1 MANLEIKFEW
11 EDAPGVRE
19 AALAATWARLEIWIG
34 QECITRVLDK
44 KTGDTRNGVYGSLLP
59 FVEWLVENWWFLI
72 TEPQR
77 SDRVAPGRVL
87 SRVPTWRNWVHRHN
101 LLAARS
107 GGALPDLFFS
117 RSDDYIAAVWHGD
130 PILGEE
136 QRVRFLSQGS
146 QLIPLAEAREKL
158 AALVSS
164 VLDRL
169 KAKACAYRP
178 ELFENWEIIRK
189 ADPESILISQR
200 AARLGIDV
208 YDSDEYSERLDAVL
222 HDAFKDWPGAVID
235 EFLDS
240 VYLEKIG
247 DSIKD
252 VSTALQA
259 LKDAHGKKTT
269 IKPLAVPEN
278 PNILPYDFGYGIAR
292 EVREDIFSID
302 QSGPFSDFRKQ
313 VAEKFA
319 WPSAQQCVSSPMA
332 SERINGLIGH
342 SADGSLQLLTG
353 LTNFSRQNF
362 AIARGLFHTLMHHV
376 NGTPVL
382 LTSAHVY
389 KQQAGRAF
397 AAELLAPAK
406 ALGHEIR
413 HPLVTSEELRE
424 LGDKFSVSPQVIAHQ
439 IENHNLADLEPVD
452 AL

>member
-1 MANLEIKFEW
+1 MAILEIRYEW

-72 TEPQR
+72 AESQR
-77 SDRVAPGRVL
+77 FDKVVPGRVL
-87 SRVPTWRNWVHRHN
+87 SRVSTWRNWVHRHN

-107 GGALPDLFFS
+107 GGALPDLFLS

-146 QLIPLAEAREKL
+146 QLIALAEAREKL
-158 AALVSS
+158 AALVSAA
-164 VLDRL
+164 LDRL
-169 KAKACAYRP
+169 EGKGCAYRP
-178 ELFENWEIIRK
+178 ELFENWEAIKK
-189 ADPESILISQR
+189 ADAESIHISQR

-208 YDSDEYSERLDAVL
+208 YDSDEYSEQLDTML
-222 HDAFKDWPGAVID
+222 HDAFKGWPGPVID
-235 EFLDS
+235 AFLDS
-240 VYLEKIG
+240 IYLEKIG
-247 DSIKD
+247 DSIED
-252 VSTALQA
+252 VTTALKA
-259 LKDAHGKKTT
+259 LQDAQGKNAVIT
-269 IKPLAVPEN
+269 PLDIPEN
-278 PNILPYDFGYGIAR
+278 PDILPYEFGYSIAR
-292 EVREDIFSID
+292 KVREDRFSID
-302 QSGPFSDFRKQ
+302 PSGPFADFRKQ
-313 VAEKFA
+313 VEERFA
-319 WPSAQQCVSSPMA
+319 WPSAQQCVPSPMG

-353 LTNFSRQNF
+353 LTDFSRQNF
-362 AIARGLFHTLMHHV
+362 AIARGLFHALMHHV

-397 AAELLAPAK
+397 AAELLAPAR
-406 ALGHEIR
+406 ALSNEIR
-413 HPLVTSEELRE
+413 HPLVTSAELRA

-439 IENHNLADLEPVD
+439 IENHNLADLEPIG
-452 AL
+452 AY